1 LAISIA
7 SNYSLESC
15 NSFGF
20 PARAEHF
27 VSVTSEQDLCAAL
40 DAAKS
45 NNWPVTLI
53 GGGSNL
59 VLTKDVSGL
68 VIQIALLGREQ
79 LGCDVILGAGENWHD
94 VVRWTV
100 KELHLQGLESLALI
114 PGTVGAAPVQ
124 NIGAYGV
131 ELNRLNPRVR
141 AFDRQTDSFVEFDTQ
156 QSAYAYRDSVF
167 KRERDRY
174 VITQVRLSLQS
185 QDTAPVRYQDLA
197 ETLGVQLN
205 EAVAIESLFEGVV
218 RVRQRK
224 LPNPDDLGNAGSF
237 FKNPVVGVDQAGKLK
252 AVHPNMPVYPAGDD
266 AKLSAGW
273 LIEQAGWKGHR
284 HNGVGVS
291 EKHALVLVHYGNENG
306 QTLMRL
312 AAQIQQSVEAEFGVR
327 LEPEP
332 RIL

>member
-1 LAISIA
+1 MAISIA
-7 SNYSLESC
+7 SDYPLESC

-27 VSVTSEQDLCAAL
+27 VSATSEQDLCAAL
-40 DAAKS
+40 EVAHSK
-45 NNWPVTLI
+45 NWPITLI

-59 VLTKDVSGL
+59 VLTGDISGL
-68 VIQIALLGREQ
+68 VIQIALRGREQ
-79 LGCDVILGAGENWHD
+79 LGCDVVLGAGENWHD
-94 VVRWTV
+94 VVQWTV

-131 ELNRLNPRVR
+131 ELNRLNPHVR
-141 AFDRQTDSFVEFDTQ
+141 AYDRQTDSFVEFDVQ
-156 QSAYAYRDSVF
+156 QAAYAYRDSLF

-174 VITQVRLSLQS
+174 VITQVRLSLQA
-185 QDTAPVRYQDLA
+185 QDTAPVRYEDLA
-197 ETLGVQLN
+197 DALGVQLN
-205 EAVAIESLFEGVV
+205 QSVAIEALFDGVV
-218 RVRQRK
+218 RVRQQK
-224 LPNPDDLGNAGSF
+224 LPNPDELGNAGSF
-237 FKNPVVGVDQAGKLK
+237 FKNPIVEADQVDKLK
-252 AVHPNMPVYPAGDD
+252 ALHPTMPFYPAGDH

-273 LIEQAGWKGHR
+273 LIEQAGWKGYR
-284 HNGVGVS
+284 ENGVGVS

-306 QTLMRL
+306 QALMRL
-312 AAQIQQSVEAEFGVR
+312 AAQIQRSVEAKFGVR

>member
-1 LAISIA
+1 MAISITP
-7 SNYSLESC
+7 NYSLESC

-27 VSVTSEQDLCAAL
+27 ISVTTEQALCAAL

-45 NNWPVTLI
+45 SNWPVTLI

-59 VLTKDVSGL
+59 VFTKDVSGL
-68 VIQIALLGREQ
+68 VIKIALRGREQ
-79 LGCDVILGAGENWHD
+79 IDGDVVLGAGENWHD

-131 ELNRLNPRVR
+131 ELDRLNPRVR
-141 AFDRQTDSFVEFDTQ
+141 AYDRKTDAFVEFDTEQ
-156 QSAYAYRDSVF
+156 AGYAYRDSVF

-174 VITQVRLSLQS
+174 VITQVRLSLKS

-237 FKNPVVGVDQAGKLK
+237 FKNPIIGADQVGKLK
-252 AVHPNMPVYPAGDD
+252 ALYPNMPVYPAGDD

-284 HNGVGVS
+284 HKGVGVS

-306 QTLMRL
+306 QALMHL
-312 AAQIQQSVEAEFGVR
+312 AAQIQQSVETEFGVR

>member
-1 LAISIA
+1 MAISIA
-7 SNYSLESC
+7 SDHSLESC

-27 VSVTSEQDLCAAL
+27 VSVTSEQELCAAL
-40 DAAKS
+40 DKAKS
-45 NNWPVTLI
+45 NSWPVTLI

-59 VLTKDVSGL
+59 VLTGDVSGL

-79 LGCDVILGAGENWHD
+79 HGLDVVLGAGENWHD

-131 ELNRLNPRVR
+131 ELNRLNPKVR
-141 AFDRQTDSFVEFDTQ
+141 AFDRHTDSFVEFDTQ
-156 QSAYAYRDSVF
+156 QSAYAYRDSLF

-174 VITQVRLSLQS
+174 VITQVRLSLQA

-197 ETLGVQLN
+197 DALGVQLN
-205 EAVAIESLFEGVV
+205 QSVAIEALFEGVV
-218 RVRQRK
+218 RVRQQK

-237 FKNPVVGVDQAGKLK
+237 FKNPIVGADQAGKLK
-252 AVHPNMPVYPAGDD
+252 ALYPNMPVYPAGDD

-284 HNGVGVS
+284 QNGVGVS

-306 QTLMRL
+306 QALMRL
-312 AAQIQQSVEAEFGVR
+312 AAQIQQSVETEYGVR

>member
-1 LAISIA
+1 MAISIA

-20 PARAEHF
+20 PARAEYF
-27 VSVTSEQDLCAAL
+27 ISVTSEQELCVAI
-40 DAAKS
+40 DAANS
-45 NNWPVTLI
+45 NQWPITVI

-59 VLTKDVSGL
+59 VLTGDVSGL
-68 VIQIALLGREQ
+68 VIHIALLGREQ

-100 KELHLQGLESLALI
+100 KQLHLQGLESLALI

-141 AFDRQTDSFVEFDTQ
+141 AYDRQTDSFVEFDAQ
-156 QSAYAYRDSVF
+156 QAAYDYRDSLF

-174 VITQVRLSLQS
+174 VITQVRLSLQA

-197 ETLGVQLN
+197 DVLGVQLSQT
-205 EAVAIESLFEGVV
+205 VAIEALFDGVV
-218 RVRQRK
+218 HVRQNK

-237 FKNPVVGVDQAGKLK
+237 FKNPIIGADQARDLK
-252 AVHPNMPVYPAGDD
+252 ALYPNMPVYPAGDA

-306 QTLMRL
+306 QALMHL

>member
-1 LAISIA
+1 MAISIA

-27 VSVTSEQDLCAAL
+27 ISVTTEQDLCAAL
-40 DAAKS
+40 HEAKS
-45 NNWPVTLI
+45 KNWPVTLI

-59 VLTKDVSGL
+59 VLTEDIAGL
-68 VIQIALLGREQ
+68 VIQVALLGREQ
-79 LGCDVILGAGENWHD
+79 IDNDVVLGAGENWHD

-131 ELNRLNPRVR
+131 ELDRLNPRVK
-141 AFDRQTDSFVEFDTQ
+141 AYDRKTDTFVEFDTQ
-156 QSAYAYRDSVF
+156 KAGYAYRDSVF

-185 QDTAPVRYQDLA
+185 KDMAPVRYQDLA
-197 ETLGVQLN
+197 DTLGVQLN
-205 EAVAIESLFEGVV
+205 QAVAIDSLFDGVV
-218 RVRQRK
+218 RVRQQK

-237 FKNPVVGVDQAGKLK
+237 FKNPIISADQASKLK
-252 AVHPNMPVYPAGDD
+252 ALHPNMPVYPAGDD

-284 HNGVGVS
+284 LNGVGVS

-306 QTLMRL
+306 QALMRL
-312 AAQIQQSVEAEFGVR
+312 AAQIQQSVETEFGVR